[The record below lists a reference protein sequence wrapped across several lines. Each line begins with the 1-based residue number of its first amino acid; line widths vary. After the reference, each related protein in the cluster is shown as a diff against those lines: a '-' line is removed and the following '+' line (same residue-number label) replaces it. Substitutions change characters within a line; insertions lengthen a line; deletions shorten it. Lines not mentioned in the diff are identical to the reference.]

1 MQFIHDD
8 FKLKI
13 KLQNTWNSI
22 WENYIKNI
30 EFIFCDEKNFSKEL
44 KKIWWNINKNKEG
57 IEIWA
62 KTTEIKLKEWFSEYE
77 KSNIFYDYNNIIF
90 EINNE
95 YKIKLI
101 DENID
106 WKWFLEEI
114 IDEENENKK
123 YKLWY
128 TLQNNN
134 SDEVFGFWG
143 FVRFQIYKNNKKY
156 IFAPFFKT
164 KNLKEDEEVKDM
176 VEEIKKE
183 MLNSLLSY
191 KSISNFWYKIK
202 NNRNNNQQLWEFI
215 NIFNE
220 IYKDLERS
228 INDIYENPKY
238 INKTIHQYKK
248 YNSWKVII
256 DNRLIN
262 HSINKWFIKDWKLD
276 IFWRIIPQRT
286 VEWDYNNIP
295 NKVFI
300 DLLQNITKKLDTFLK
315 VWEKSRLQ
323 EEQLKKVREKKNILK
338 WKRTSFINKYDLNIV
353 KLWNYSLDFQY
364 LDSKYKKFVIN
375 YLKLFFLLDLLNWEI
390 LIENKSID
398 QIYEFW
404 TLIKIRD
411 MFYDLLEWK
420 GKRDIFK
427 LKKVKDNLIFEIWDK
442 PVVINWKDWDCKIIY
457 KFQKEVSS
465 IWNNSW
471 KKKIN
476 DIRIISSNCKPD
488 IFVELHNKKENKD
501 KYIIFDAKYSTD
513 EIWNIYK
520 KRFENLY
527 KYKSWI
533 VKCNDLQWDNE
544 IKEWIWDMKP
554 IIDKVLAIYPWVSE
568 EKLAKLYKKSIDEI
582 DFWWLVLRKWED
594 KDVKEFINNLL

>member
-8 FKLKI
+8 FELKI
-13 KLQNTWNSI
+13 KLQNSWNSI
-22 WENYIKNI
+22 WEDYIKNM

-44 KKIWWNINKNKEG
+44 KKIWWNINKNKDG
-57 IEIWA
+57 IEIYE
-62 KTTEIKLKEWFSEYE
+62 KSNEIKLKEWFSEYE

-90 EINNE
+90 EINNG
-95 YKIKLI
+95 YQIKLI
-101 DENID
+101 DNNIK
-106 WKWFLEEI
+106 WNWFLNDISEEEDI
-114 IDEENENKK
+114 NK

-128 TLQNNN
+128 ILQNNN
-134 SDEVFGFWG
+134 SDEVFGFWW
-143 FVRFQIYKNNKKY
+143 FVRFEIYKDNRKY

-183 MLNSLLSY
+183 MLSSLLNY

-202 NNRNNNQQLWEFI
+202 NARNNNQQLWEFI

-220 IYKDLERS
+220 IYKDLEKS

-248 YNSWKVII
+248 YNSWKIVI

-286 VEWDYNNIP
+286 VEWNYNNIP

-300 DLLQNITKKLDTFLK
+300 DLLQNITKKLDVFLK

-427 LKKVKDNLIFEIWDK
+427 LKKVKDNLVFEIWDK
-442 PVVINWKDWDCKIIY
+442 PVIINWKDWDCKIVY
-457 KFQKEVSS
+457 KFQKEISS
-465 IWNNSW
+465 IWNKSW
-471 KKKIN
+471 KEKID
-476 DIRIISSNCKPD
+476 DIRIISPKCNPD
-488 IFVELHNKKENKD
+488 IFVELHNKKTDEE

-527 KYKSWI
+527 KYKAWI
-533 VKCNDLQWDNE
+533 VKCNNLQWDDE
-544 IKEWIWDMKP
+544 IKEWVWDMKP

-568 EKLAKLYKKSIDEI
+568 EKLAKLYKKSIDDI

-594 KDVKEFINNLL
+594 KDVKEFVSNLL

>member
-8 FKLKI
+8 FELKI
-13 KLQNTWNSI
+13 KLQNSWNSI
-22 WENYIKNI
+22 WEDYIKNM
-30 EFIFCDEKNFSKEL
+30 EFIFCDEKKFNNEL
-44 KKIWWNINKNKEG
+44 KKIGWNINKNKDN
-57 IEIWA
+57 IEVYE
-62 KTTEIKLKEWFSEYE
+62 KTKEIKLKEWFSEYE

-90 EINNE
+90 EIDNE
-95 YKIKLI
+95 YQIRLI
-101 DENID
+101 DNNIEWNWFLDDISEEENI
-106 WKWFLEEI
+106 
-114 IDEENENKK
+114 KK

-134 SDEVFGFWG
+134 SDEVFGFWW
-143 FVRFQIYKNNKKY
+143 FVKFEIYKNNKKY

-202 NNRNNNQQLWEFI
+202 NARNNNQQLWEFI

-220 IYKDLERS
+220 IYKDLEKS

-238 INKTIHQYKK
+238 INKTTHQYKK
-248 YNSWKVII
+248 YNSWKIVI

-262 HSINKWFIKDWKLD
+262 HSINKWFIKNWKLD

-323 EEQLKKVREKKNILK
+323 DEQLKKVREKKNILK

-364 LDSKYKKFVIN
+364 LDSKYKKFIIN

-398 QIYEFW
+398 QIYEYW

-427 LKKVKDNLIFEIWDK
+427 LKKVKDNLVFEIWDR
-442 PVVINWKDWDCKIIY
+442 PVIINWKDWDCKIVY
-457 KFQKEVSS
+457 KFQKEISS
-465 IWNNSW
+465 IWNKSW
-471 KKKIN
+471 KKKID

-488 IFVELHNKKENKD
+488 IFVELHNKKTDKE

-527 KYKSWI
+527 KYKAWI
-533 VKCNDLQWDNE
+533 VKCNNLQWDSE
-544 IKEWIWDMKP
+544 IKEWVWDMKP

-594 KDVKEFINNLL
+594 KDVKEFISNLL